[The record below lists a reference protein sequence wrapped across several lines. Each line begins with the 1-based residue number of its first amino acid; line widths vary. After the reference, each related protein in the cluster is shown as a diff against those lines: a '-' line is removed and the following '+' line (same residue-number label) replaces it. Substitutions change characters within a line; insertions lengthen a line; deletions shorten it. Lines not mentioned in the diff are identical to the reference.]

1 MEKIHPLTVERE
13 QSSPVKTGGFAFL
26 AWVMVMEV
34 MVGVDGGLTVRESVS
49 TVESIG
55 RIVTLP
61 LSDTSSMNCWLGSW
75 FLIDVG
81 GAVMRSILA
90 LGLPILI
97 SDGLFV

>member
-13 QSSPVKTGGFAFL
+13 QSSSVKTGGFAFL

-61 LSDTSSMNCWLGSW
+61 LSDTSLINCWLGSW
-75 FLIDVG
+75 FLADVG
-81 GAVMRSILA
+81 GAV
-90 LGLPILI
+90 I
-97 SDGLFV
+97 SVFRISMV